1 MKAKE
6 GNVRAAA
13 AAAYL
18 AGEGTLKVVAA
29 RFGLTTSNL
38 NDAVRLER
46 SRAGIKAKSQRRLGA
61 REEAVIAD
69 FLAAHKHATV
79 LELRAHL
86 LAETGTKISKSALTC
101 TLHRMGLKN
110 VRARPVRG
118 KRRKKVAHRYGYQPR
133 HRRPVQRNDYPSS
146 LSDAEW
152 SLIADLFEHQA
163 TGRPPVHPRRRMLE
177 AILYVLRSACPWR
190 MLPKDFPPWSA
201 VYPVFRRWAH
211 NGLFEKMQERLRAQ
225 VREQLGRAVNPTAA
239 VVDSQSVKTAEKGGS
254 SATTQARRSRDASVT
269 S

>member
-18 AGEGTLKVVAA
+18 AGEGTLKAVAA
-29 RFGLTTSNL
+29 RYGLTATNL

-46 SRAGIKAKSQRRLGA
+46 RRAGIKAKSLRRLGA
-61 REEAVIAD
+61 KEEAVVAA
-69 FLAAHKHATV
+69 FLKSRKHATV

-86 LAETGTKISKSALTC
+86 LAETGTKISKSALTS
-101 TLHRMGLKN
+101 TLHRMGLKH
-110 VRARPVRG
+110 VKARPVR
-118 KRRKKVAHRYGYQPR
+118 RKSRSKVAHRYGYQPR
-133 HRRPVQRNDYPSS
+133 HRRPVQDNDYPSS

-152 SLIADLFEHQA
+152 SLTADMFEYQA
-163 TGRPPVHPRRRMLE
+163 TGRPPVHPRRRMLD
-177 AILYVLRSACPWR
+177 AILYVLRSGCPWR

-201 VYPVFRRWAH
+201 VYPVFRRWAKS
-211 NGLFEKMQERLRAQ
+211 GLFERMQERLRAH
-225 VREQLGRAVNPTAA
+225 VREQLGRAVSPTAA
-239 VVDSQSVKTAEKGGS
+239 VVDSQSVKTTEKGGP
-254 SATTQARRSRDASVT
+254 SATTQAKRSRDASVT